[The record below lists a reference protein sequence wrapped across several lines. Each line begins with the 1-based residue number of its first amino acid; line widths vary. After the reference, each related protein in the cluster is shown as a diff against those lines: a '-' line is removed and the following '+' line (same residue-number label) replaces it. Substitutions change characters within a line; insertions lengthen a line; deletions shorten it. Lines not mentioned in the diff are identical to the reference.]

1 MTANKKLQAK
11 IISRKDAY
19 KGFFKV
25 EELEIE
31 MDRHDGVSQTVT
43 RVNFERGHA
52 VGVLA
57 YDPKTDQVLLIN
69 EMRPGMLAAGENPFN
84 DSLLAGMIDKGET
97 VLQAAKREGH
107 EETGQDLGNLIELH
121 SGAYVSAGGTSER
134 LALVYGTFDATT
146 AGGVHG
152 KAGEGEDIK
161 SVLVSAD
168 EFIARG
174 KDGRLKDLKSLIFSF
189 WLAAHRE
196 ELRDPDAAA
205 PTPEKPVD
213 KKIGD
218 VFAPAK
224 PKQMGAR
231 IVERETLY
239 EGEFAIEGLVIEMDR
254 HDGTTQELKR
264 LNYDRGNSIAMIG
277 YDPKRDEVV
286 LVNEMRSGPLAAGD
300 DAYTD
305 SVPAAILKDGED
317 PEAAAVSQMKRKTGL
332 DLTDTFVIHPGVFP
346 TSGGS
351 SEKITLIAGT
361 IDSTG
366 ADGVVNGRPKTED
379 SFRNIVL
386 KSDEFI
392 DRAEKGELKDLKS
405 LAFAFWL
412 ANNRKA
418 LQDKAAAKDAPSAK
432 IGKDAASKKIAG
444 IK

>member
-1 MTANKKLQAK
+1 MSEEKKPQAK

-31 MDRHDGVSQTVT
+31 MDRHDGGKQTVT

-57 YDPKTDQVLLIN
+57 YDPKTDQVLLVN
-69 EMRPGMLAAGENPFN
+69 EMRPGLLAAGEDAFN

-97 VLQAAKREGH
+97 PLQAASREGI
-107 EETGQDLGNLIELH
+107 EETGQQLDNLIQLH
-121 SGAYVSAGGTSER
+121 PGAYVSAGGTSER
-134 LALVYGTFDATT
+134 LALVFGTFDSKT

-152 KAGEGEDIK
+152 KPGEGEDIK

-189 WLAAHRE
+189 WLAAHRD
-196 ELRDPDAAA
+196 ELRDPEAEV
-205 PTPEKPVD
+205 PSPEKPVD

-218 VFAPAK
+218 IFAPAK
-224 PKQMGAR
+224 PKKPQAK
-231 IVERETLY
+231 IVGREMLY
-239 EGEFAIEGLVIEMDR
+239 EGEFAIENLVIAMDR
-254 HDGTTQELKR
+254 HDGGTQTLNR
-264 LNYDRGNSIAMIG
+264 LNYDRGNSVAMIG

-300 DAYTD
+300 EPYTD
-305 SVPAAILKDGED
+305 SVPAAILKAGQD

-351 SEKITLIAGT
+351 SEKITLVAGT
-361 IDSTG
+361 VDSTNAG
-366 ADGVVNGRPKTED
+366 GVHGRPGTED
-379 SFRNIVL
+379 SFRSVVL
-386 KSDEFI
+386 KSGEFI

-418 LQDKAAAKDAPSAK
+418 LQDKASAKDTPAAKV
-432 IGKDAASKKIAG
+432 GKDAASRKIAG

>member
-1 MTANKKLQAK
+1 MTANKKPQAK
-11 IISRKDAY
+11 ITSRKEAFNR
-19 KGFFKV
+19 FFKI

-31 MDRHDGVSQTVT
+31 MDRHDGGTQTVN

-57 YDPKTDQVLLIN
+57 YDANTDQVLLVN
-69 EMRPGMLAAGENPFN
+69 EMRPGMLAAGEYPFN

-97 VLQAAKREGH
+97 VLQAATREGE
-107 EETGQDLGNLIELH
+107 EETGQQLNNLILLH
-121 SGAYVSAGGTSER
+121 PGAYVSAGGTSEK
-134 LALVYGTFDATT
+134 LALVFGTFDSST

-161 SVLVSAD
+161 TVLLSAD

-189 WLAAHRE
+189 WLAAHRD
-196 ELRDPDAAA
+196 ELRDPAAA
-205 PTPEKPVD
+205 PSPEKPVD

-218 VFAPAK
+218 LFAPSRPKKPQAK
-224 PKQMGAR
+224 ITQ
-231 IVERETLY
+231 RETLY
-239 EGEFAIEGLVIEMDR
+239 DGEFRIENLTIEMDK
-254 HDGTTQELKR
+254 HGGGKQTLSR
-264 LNYDRGNSIAMIG
+264 LNYDRGNSVAMIG

-300 DAYTD
+300 EAYTD
-305 SVPAAILKDGED
+305 SVPAAILKDGQD
-317 PEAAAVSQMKRKTGL
+317 PEAAAIAQMKRKTGL
-332 DLTDTFVIHPGVFP
+332 DLTDTVVIHPGVFP

-351 SEKITLIAGT
+351 SEKITLVAGT

-366 ADGVVNGRPKTED
+366 ADGAVNGRPGSED
-379 SFRNIVL
+379 SFKNVVL

-392 DRAEKGELKDLKS
+392 ARAEKGELKDLKS

-412 ANNRKA
+412 AGNRKS
-418 LQDKAAAKDAPSAK
+418 LQQKAAAADAPQAK
-432 IGKDAASKKIAG
+432 TGKDAASRKIAG
-444 IK
+444 VK